1 MAQLGSR
8 DDGRRKGRLWK
19 KIKALNNFIDTAGPF
34 LPPLDRYLWLVLF
47 RHATDGLVK
56 RSHGRLAQDLDCSE
70 RTIRRAMDRLEER
83 GLVRVV
89 ERGGL
94 RVGAS
99 TFRLGVRDLRP
110 SQGVAEESEGATAE
124 PMTTGHQCPVIADT
138 AVTDITYTSAARGP
152 DGSPVPLGKV

>member
-1 MAQLGSR
+1 MAQPGSR

-19 KIKALNNFIDTAGPF
+19 KIEAFNRFIDTAGPF
-34 LPPLDRYLWLVLF
+34 LPELDRYLWLVLF
-47 RHATDGLVK
+47 RHATDGTVK
-56 RSHGRLAQDLDCSE
+56 RSHGRLAKDLGCSE
-70 RTIRRAMDRLEER
+70 RTIRRAMDRLEET

-99 TFRLGVRDLRP
+99 TFRLGVRDLRS
-110 SQGVAEESEGATAE
+110 SQGGTKESDGATAE

-152 DGSPVPLGKV
+152 DGSPVPLGRI